1 MLTINERRFLRDLHQ
16 LASIGLLSD
25 SDGGGRDRRAFSAAE
40 REARRFFAD
49 RAAAAGLQV
58 RTDQAGNVSAQLP
71 ASASDAVTLLF
82 GSHFDTVPNGGPYDG
97 ALGVIAGLEA
107 LRVLHEAGEPLPVAL
122 ECIAFTDEEGR
133 YCGLTGSQLAAGTYS
148 REATQRFYDAAA
160 RYPDDVAAMAEFLP
174 AAFTVDNLLRASRDA
189 EDLVAF
195 VELHIE
201 QGPQLEHGGKTIGV
215 VDAIFGRVSYQV
227 VFTGRADHAGTTP
240 MGLRADALYAAAD
253 FITHMIDFVRNACPG
268 AVLTC
273 GDVQVQPGA
282 DNVVPREARV
292 LVEFRANSSQTLDT
306 IDAEMHASLAKL
318 GQRPGIGA
326 TARGGHRLDP
336 RPMHPSIRRNIE
348 ESCATLGY
356 SSMTLSS
363 GALHDAHSMA
373 AIVPAGMIFVPSI
386 GGRSHCPE
394 EDTVEADLVA
404 GANVLL
410 QTIARLAR
418 NGIEP

>member
-1 MLTINERRFLRDLHQ
+1 
-16 LASIGLLSD
+16 
-25 SDGGGRDRRAFSAAE
+25 
-40 REARRFFAD
+40 
-49 RAAAAGLQV
+49 V
-58 RTDQAGNVSAQLP
+58 
-71 ASASDAVTLLF
+71 
-82 GSHFDTVPNGGPYDG
+82 
-97 ALGVIAGLEA
+97 
-107 LRVLHEAGEPLPVAL
+107 
-122 ECIAFTDEEGR
+122 
-133 YCGLTGSQLAAGTYS
+133 
-148 REATQRFYDAAA
+148 
-160 RYPDDVAAMAEFLP
+160 DD
-174 AAFTVDNLLRASRDA
+174 LLRARRDD
-189 EDLVAF
+189 EDLLGF

-201 QGPQLEHGGKTIGV
+201 QGPQLEHEGKTIGV

-240 MGLRADALYAAAD
+240 MRLRADALSAAAA
-253 FITHMIDFVRNACPG
+253 FITHMIGFVRDVCPG

-273 GDVQVQPGA
+273 GDVLVQPGA

-292 LVEFRANSSQTLDT
+292 LVEFRANSPHTLDN

-348 ESCATLGY
+348 ASCAALGY

-386 GGRSHCPE
+386 DGRSHCPE
-394 EDTVEADLVA
+394 EDTAEPDLVA

-410 QTIARLAR
+410 QTIIRLAQ